1 MHPSHK
7 HTTDTGPTTTTTPV
21 PTPTPMPTAGPVP
34 TPAAVPAAGHAGA
47 AGPAGAACALPA
59 PAGASATFAELLKQ
73 VKAEGLLELRP
84 AYYLGR
90 LTLNTTLLAAGLA
103 AFFLVGDSWWQIPV
117 AAWMGLCGAQSS
129 FLWHD
134 AGHKA
139 MFRGTGASAAVGYVH
154 ANLVNG
160 VSFGWWTHHHSRHH
174 SHPNHLALDPD
185 IGRRTAIF
193 DLSQYAARRRGQR
206 LIVRYQSVLFF
217 VLLVLESAKMQ
228 RTAVKAIAGGLP
240 RRPVLESALILARLA
255 LYLGAVFILLSPAL
269 AVVFLVVQQAVLGV
283 YFGLLFAP
291 NHKGM
296 TIRGG
301 TPETLGWLERQVL
314 TARNIRPNPLTD
326 FLYGG
331 LNYQIEHHL
340 FPSMPRKNLPRARQL
355 TRTYC
360 TQHNI
365 PYHETGFW
373 TSYREVATYL
383 HTISAPLRHGKVNP
397 PLPGR

>member
-1 MHPSHK
+1 MQTPHN
-7 HTTDTGPTTTTTPV
+7 TTTGAEAGIVTT
-21 PTPTPMPTAGPVP
+21 TGAEAGSATTTGTEAEATTASEAGAGVRGEAGAS
-34 TPAAVPAAGHAGA
+34 PAA
-47 AGPAGAACALPA
+47 
-59 PAGASATFAELLKQ
+59 AGASATFAELARQ

-90 LTLNTTLLAAGLA
+90 LTLNTTLLAAGLT
-103 AFFLVGDSWWQIPV
+103 AFFLIGDSWWQIPV
-117 AAWMGLCGAQSS
+117 ALWMGLCGAQSS

-139 MFRGTGASAAVGYVH
+139 MFRGKRASAAVGYVH

-160 VSFGWWTHHHSRHH
+160 VSYGWWLHHHNRHH
-174 SHPNHLALDPD
+174 SHPNHLQLDPD

-193 DLSQYAARRRGQR
+193 DLSQYPARQGTQR

-228 RTAVKAIAGGLP
+228 RTAVKAIAGGLT
-240 RRPVLESALILARLA
+240 RRPALECTLILTRLA
-255 LYLGAVFILLSPAL
+255 LYLAAAFTVLSPVL
-269 AVVFLVVQQAVLGV
+269 AMVFVVVQQATLGV

-296 TIRGG
+296 RIRGG
-301 TPETLGWLERQVL
+301 ALESLDWLERQVL
-314 TARNIRPNPLTD
+314 TSRNIRPGPLTD

-340 FPSMPRKNLPRARQL
+340 FPAMPRKNLPRARRL
-355 TRTYC
+355 TRAYC
-360 TQHNI
+360 AQRGV
-365 PYHETGFW
+365 PYHEVSLW
-373 TSYREVATYL
+373 SSYSEIAAYL
-383 HTISAPLRHGKVNP
+383 HKVSAPIRRSHKTDT
-397 PLPGR
+397 PLPGQ